1 MKSTQVQI
9 NFTERRKNGANMSLE
24 VSTLVAEGSKMIT
37 SYGDGVFRLGEESIT
52 GSILMFPKSVHAWD
66 VKTVDDITVESFE
79 PIIEAADTVEILLL
93 GMGKKLTRV
102 PMEWRHALKEH
113 GIVIEPM
120 DTGAAC
126 RTYNVLVSEARRVAA
141 AMIAV

>member
-1 MKSTQVQI
+1 
-9 NFTERRKNGANMSLE
+9 MSLE
-24 VSTLVAEGSKMIT
+24 VSTLVAEGSKMVT
-37 SYGDGVFRLGEESIT
+37 SYGDGLFRFGEETVT
-52 GSILMFPKSVHAWD
+52 GSILLFPESVYSWNVTKAED
-66 VKTVDDITVESFE
+66 ITPESFSRVIDKADDI
-79 PIIEAADTVEILLL
+79 EILLL
-93 GMGKKLTRV
+93 GMGSRLTQV
-102 PMEWRHALKEH
+102 PMAWRQALKPH

>member
-1 MKSTQVQI
+1 
-9 NFTERRKNGANMSLE
+9 MSLE
-24 VSTLVAEGSKMIT
+24 VSTLVAEGSKIVT
-37 SYGDGVFRLGEESIT
+37 SYGDGIFRFGEETVT
-52 GSILMFPKSVHAWD
+52 GSILLFPEAVYSWNVTK
-66 VKTVDDITVESFE
+66 KDDITPDSFSRV
-79 PIIEAADTVEILLL
+79 IEKADEIEILLL
-93 GMGKKLTRV
+93 GMGTRLTPV
-102 PMEWRHALKEH
+102 PHEWRQALRPH

>member
-1 MKSTQVQI
+1 
-9 NFTERRKNGANMSLE
+9 MSIE
-24 VSTLVAEGSKMIT
+24 VSTLVAEGSKIVT
-37 SYGDGVFRLGEESIT
+37 SYGDGVFRFGEESIP
-52 GSILMFPKSVHAWD
+52 GSILLFPEAVYSWD
-66 VKTVDDITVESFE
+66 VKAVDDITVDSFA

-93 GMGKKLTRV
+93 GMGNRLTRV
-102 PMEWRHALKEH
+102 PMEWRQALKPH

>member
-1 MKSTQVQI
+1 
-9 NFTERRKNGANMSLE
+9 MSLE

>member
-1 MKSTQVQI
+1 
-9 NFTERRKNGANMSLE
+9 MSLE
-24 VSTLVAEGSKMIT
+24 VSTLVAEGSKLVT
-37 SYGDGVFRLGEESIT
+37 SYGDGVFRFGEETVT
-52 GSILMFPKSVHAWD
+52 GSILLFPESVYSWNVTKSEDITPDSFSQVIDKA
-66 VKTVDDITVESFE
+66 DDI
-79 PIIEAADTVEILLL
+79 EILLL
-93 GMGKKLTRV
+93 GMGTRLTPV
-102 PMEWRHALKEH
+102 PVAWRQALKPH

>member
-1 MKSTQVQI
+1 
-9 NFTERRKNGANMSLE
+9 MSIE
-24 VSTLVAEGSKMIT
+24 VSTMVAEGSKMVT
-37 SYGDGVFRLGEESIT
+37 SYGDGLFRLGEETIT
-52 GSILMFPKSVHAWD
+52 GSILMFPEAVYSWNVSSA
-66 VKTVDDITVESFE
+66 DDITVESFA

-93 GMGKKLTRV
+93 GMGNRLTRV

-126 RTYNVLVSEARRVAA
+126 RTYNVLLSEGRRVAA
-141 AMIAV
+141 AIIAV

>member
-1 MKSTQVQI
+1 MLADTRS
-9 NFTERRKNGANMSLE
+9 EMSLE
-24 VSTLVAEGSKMIT
+24 VSPLVAEGRKLVT
-37 SYGDGVFRLGEESIT
+37 SYGDGVFRFGEETVT
-52 GSILMFPKSVHAWD
+52 GSILLFPEAVYSWNVSSVD
-66 VKTVDDITVESFE
+66 EITPQSFSR
-79 PIIEAADTVEILLL
+79 IIEHAQEIDILLL
-93 GMGKKLTRV
+93 GMGSQLTPV
-102 PMEWRHALKEH
+102 PLAWRQALKEH

>member
-1 MKSTQVQI
+1 
-9 NFTERRKNGANMSLE
+9 MSLE

-37 SYGDGVFRLGEESIT
+37 SYGDGVFRFGEESIT
-52 GSILMFPKSVHAWD
+52 GSILMFPKSVYAWD
-66 VKTVDDITVESFE
+66 VKTVDDITVGSFK

>member
-1 MKSTQVQI
+1 
-9 NFTERRKNGANMSLE
+9 MSLE
-24 VSTLVAEGSKMIT
+24 VSPLVAEGRKLVT
-37 SYGDGVFRLGEESIT
+37 SYGDGVFRFGKETVT
-52 GSILMFPKSVHAWD
+52 GSVLLFPESVYSWN
-66 VKTVDDITVESFE
+66 VTSTDDITRDSFSQV
-79 PIIEAADTVEILLL
+79 IEKAHEIEILLL
-93 GMGKKLTRV
+93 GMGIRLTPV
-102 PMEWRHALKEH
+102 PLEWRQALKPH

>member
-79 PIIEAADTVEILLL
+79 PIIKAADTVEILLL

>member
-1 MKSTQVQI
+1 
-9 NFTERRKNGANMSLE
+9 MSLE
-24 VSTLVAEGSKMIT
+24 VSRLVAEGSKMVT
-37 SYGDGVFRLGEESIT
+37 SYGDGIFRFGEETVT
-52 GSILMFPKSVHAWD
+52 GSILLVPEAVYSWNVTTK
-66 VKTVDDITVESFE
+66 DDITPDSFSRV
-79 PIIEAADTVEILLL
+79 IEKADEIEILLL
-93 GMGKKLTRV
+93 GMGTRLTPV
-102 PMEWRHALKEH
+102 PIEWRQALKPH

>member
-1 MKSTQVQI
+1 
-9 NFTERRKNGANMSLE
+9 MSLE
-24 VSTLVAEGSKMIT
+24 VSPLVAEGRKLVT
-37 SYGDGVFRLGEESIT
+37 SYGDGGFRFGEETVT
-52 GSILMFPKSVHAWD
+52 GSVLLFPESVYSWN
-66 VKTVDDITVESFE
+66 VTSTDDITPDSFSRV
-79 PIIEAADTVEILLL
+79 IEKADEIEILLL
-93 GMGKKLTRV
+93 GMGTRLTPV
-102 PMEWRHALKEH
+102 PLAWRQTLRAQ